1 MGKFITEAIL
11 ATGKHTLTAI
21 TRADSTSPLP
31 SGVRVAKVDYADP
44 PSLVSALQGQDALV
58 ITMGNRAPQDQQTKL
73 IEAAAEAGVRWIL
86 PNEYGY
92 DIADP
97 GLHKDIPPLGD
108 AHAEYRRQIEALGKS
123 SWISVVCGFWYEFS
137 LGGGEERYGFN
148 FGEKKVTLF
157 DDGNTK
163 IDTSTWPQV
172 GRGVAQLLGLKV
184 LKEDENDEGACL
196 EDYKDKF
203 LYVSSFCIS
212 QREMLESVL
221 RVTGTKAEDWT
232 IANEES
238 IERYKK
244 GIEMMQQGNMAGFA
258 QMMYTRVF
266 YQDGSGNFTKSRG
279 LANDALGLPKEDL
292 DEYTAKALEFSKK
305 GLDYPSSVQKT
316 QDFNSLPT
324 PAEPTLL
331 SPFSSVILNPFS
343 HFSEPNITTT
353 LRCIPNENCMC
364 EFSAFTNVGKCYI

>member
-1 MGKFITEAIL
+1 MGKFIAEAIL
-11 ATGKHTLTAI
+11 AAGKHTLTAI
-21 TRADSTSPLP
+21 TRADSTTPLP
-31 SGVRVAKVDYADP
+31 SGVRVARVDYADRA
-44 PSLVSALQGQDALV
+44 SLISALQGQDALI
-58 ITMGNRAPQDQQTKL
+58 ITMGNRAPPDQQTKL

-97 GLHKDIPPLGD
+97 GLHKDIANLGD

-137 LGGGEERYGFN
+137 LGGGAERYGFD
-148 FGEKKVTLF
+148 FGKKTVAFF

-184 LKEDENDEGACL
+184 LKEDESDEGACL
-196 EDYKDKF
+196 EDFKDKF
-203 LYVSSFCIS
+203 LYFSSFCVS

-221 RVTGTKAEDWT
+221 RVTGTKAGDWKIT
-232 IANEES
+232 NEGS
-238 IERYKK
+238 VERYKK
-244 GIEMMQQGNMAGFA
+244 GIEMMQQGDMVGFA

-279 LANDALGLPKEDL
+279 LANDVLGLPKEDM
-292 DEYTAKALEFSKK
+292 DEYTAKAFEFSKK
-305 GLDYPSSVQKT
+305 GLKYPSSV
-316 QDFNSLPT
+316 
-324 PAEPTLL
+324 
-331 SPFSSVILNPFS
+331 
-343 HFSEPNITTT
+343 
-353 LRCIPNENCMC
+353 
-364 EFSAFTNVGKCYI
+364 